1 MSDKL
6 DIAVVVLTYNEEIHI
21 RRCLEN
27 IRQFS
32 DRIFVVDSFS
42 TDRTVEIAKEMGA
55 VVAQN
60 KWENNHAKQFN
71 WGLDH
76 LPFDSKWI
84 LRLDA
89 DEYLY
94 PETIAEI
101 RELIPTLP
109 DDVTSLSMPRA
120 LVWMGNTIRFGT
132 GKVILTRFFR
142 RGFGRSEEKLMD
154 EHIVTSSGRNLQ
166 LKGAFVDDNLND
178 LSWWAH
184 KHVNYA
190 VREAVDLLNIEYG
203 FLEQGSETSNLNR
216 QAACKRNRK
225 CRYARLP
232 LFWRSF
238 AYFLYRYFL
247 RGGFL
252 EGKRG
257 FLWHFLQGWWYR
269 TLVDAKVFEIKRA
282 CGGDPGRI
290 AAYVEEK
297 YHISLR

>member
-1 MSDKL
+1 MNNKL
-6 DIAVVVLTYNEEIHI
+6 DVAVIILTRDEEIHI

-27 IRQFS
+27 VRQFS

-42 TDRTVEIAKEMGA
+42 TDRTVEIAGELGA

-60 KWENNHAKQFN
+60 KWENNYAKQFN
-71 WGLDH
+71 WGLEK
-76 LPFDSKWI
+76 LPFDAKWV

-89 DEYLY
+89 DEYLL

-101 RELIPTLP
+101 REVLPKLP
-109 DDVTSLSMPRA
+109 DDVTSLSMPR
-120 LVWMGNTIRFGT
+120 VRIWMGKRIRFGT

-142 RGFGRSEEKLMD
+142 RGFGHCEVRMMD
-154 EHIVTSSGRNLQ
+154 EHIVTTSGRDLL
-166 LKGAFVDDNLND
+166 LKGAFADDNLND

-203 FLEQGSETSNLNR
+203 FLDQESETSDLNR
-216 QAACKRNRK
+216 QAAHKRNRK
-225 CRYARLP
+225 GRYARSP

-238 AYFLYRYFL
+238 AYFLYRYIL

-252 EGKRG
+252 EGKEG

-269 TLVDAKVFEIKRA
+269 TFVDAKVLEIKRA
-282 CGGDPGRI
+282 CGGDPNKI
-290 AAYVEEK
+290 AAYVEGK